1 MARAQGARR
10 QSSSRIFLVLTS
22 IVIAL
27 VPQSSKDL
35 ALGAD
40 TGKIDKI
47 SIPSPEKDFPIRTVY
62 VWTPPGNYLRSSL
75 PVVYLLHGW
84 PGSPA
89 SMIAGVTKPLIAAF
103 AKGAKPFIAV
113 FPDGNA
119 KTHID
124 SEWADSSDKN
134 AMIETWLT
142 TNVIQSVESDRI
154 RDKSERA
161 IAGFSMGGYGAGII
175 GIHHPELYTQIATM
189 AGYFIIDDLTGTFA
203 TTDQIKSQNP
213 SNYLNQANKFRWY
226 VSVGRNDFTHPIY
239 GQATYWT
246 NKLKSVKASFVLH
259 QPPGYHD
266 FNFVGNEIGLIANW
280 FLWPKAPVTQVSA
293 SATPIPTP
301 NSTSTPNSNPSMNPT
316 PSATPSPATT

>member
-1 MARAQGARR
+1 MAISWAARSR
-10 QSSSRIFLVLTS
+10 KAIRIFPFALVL
-22 IVIAL
+22 IIAL
-27 VPQSSKDL
+27 LPSVNSDL

-40 TGKIDKI
+40 TGKIDKV

-62 VWTPPGNYLRSSL
+62 IWTPPGNYLRSSL

-89 SMIAGVTKPLIAAF
+89 SMISGITKPLIAAF

-119 KTHID
+119 KTHVD
-124 SEWADSSDKN
+124 SEWADSSDQK

-142 TNVIQSVESDRI
+142 TSVIQAVESDRI

-189 AGYFIIDDLTGTFA
+189 SGYFIIDDLTGAFA
-203 TTDQIKSQNP
+203 TTDKIKSQNP

-226 VSVGRNDFTHPIY
+226 VSVGKNDFTQPIY
-239 GQATYWT
+239 GQAAYWT
-246 NKLKSVKASFVLH
+246 NKLKSVKAPYVLH
-259 QPPGYHD
+259 IPPGYHD

-280 FLWPKAPVTQVSA
+280 FVWPKAPIPQAPQSP
-293 SATPIPTP
+293 TPIPTAI
-301 NSTSTPNSNPSMNPT
+301 TPVPSI
-316 PSATPSPATT
+316 SSSPAATQSP